1 MRPLSVGASGAFH
14 PATDHH
20 TMVLIFCKEI
30 STKCFSQKPAPA
42 LIALAMDGE
51 RHRRPRI

>member
-1 MRPLSVGASGAFH
+1 MRPLSVGASRAFH

-20 TMVLIFCKEI
+20 TRIPIICKEI
-30 STKCFSQKPAPA
+30 STKGFSQKTAPA
-42 LIALAMDGE
+42 LIALAMVGE